1 MIITDK
7 HSKNLTRISFA
18 VLFTITLS
26 LAFHAPLPEASAAAG
41 DITPI
46 RIKNHA
52 AFASASDNLEYD
64 TEKGTYTT
72 QGFVQVDSDTYAL
85 AYMGPG
91 DDGFLS
97 TFTISSDGTT
107 ITEVDNVH
115 HEADTIAL
123 GFSLVQVDS
132 DTYALAYGGTNSQA
146 QAGRDGFISTFDID
160 SDGIITPIRIENHA
174 AFESA
179 SVNFEFDLIQAH
191 HNSLVKVDSD
201 TYAVAYA
208 GKDNDGFI
216 TTLTISSDGSTIS
229 KVETIE
235 HDLVNGQD
243 NSLVHVND
251 DTYALAYEGE
261 SSDGYISTFTI
272 DSDGDITPIR
282 IQNHAAFASA
292 SANTEHD
299 ALWGNQNSLV
309 QVDSD
314 TIALAYGNYD
324 VTISAGLISTFT
336 IDSDGDITPIRIQNH
351 AAFESAS
358 ANLQHDTTLGEYSSF
373 IQMESDLYVLAYT
386 GTGSDGFISTF
397 KIDSDGVITAVKT
410 HAAGNNVE
418 HTLDN
423 VQHNALVKVDSE
435 TIALA
440 YAGKDNEG
448 FISTFDIGISKPSK
462 IGTFSAT
469 SGAVLSWIAP
479 TAGDSA
485 ITDYIIQYSTDDSS
499 WITFSDGVGTGTTA
513 SVTGLTSGTTY
524 YFRVAA
530 VNSSGTGDFS
540 SSSSVTFVLT
550 GGGGH
555 GNCDSR
561 AFGLN
566 KSLKVNQVSYDI
578 ETFELAVQAYSACGP
593 ITSKVFTSTQLG
605 TLGLSMNQ
613 PLLDENIVIYSTYLE
628 ESDKK
633 FRIVLENDRNSFDET
648 FYIYDKSIIKT
659 YKGYSHYTSEQQGT
673 IYQEPEPIVEPVA
686 EPEPIPEPTPEP
698 EPIVEPEP
706 TPVSEPEPEQ
716 LPETDTSMWY
726 WLVIAGIIGIIFLV
740 LYNRRQKK
748 CRECGAKLT
757 QSEIDNDQKTC
768 SKCKFD
774 SN

>member
-1 MIITDK
+1 MIANN

-115 HEADTIAL
+115 HETDTMAL

-132 DTYALAYGGTNSQA
+132 DTYALAYGGTGS
-146 QAGRDGFISTFDID
+146 DGFISTFDID

-191 HNSLVKVDSD
+191 HNSLVQVDSD

-208 GKDNDGFI
+208 GKDSDGFI

-261 SSDGYISTFTI
+261 LSDGYISTFTI

-423 VQHNALVKVDSE
+423 VQHNALVKVDLD

-440 YAGKDNEG
+440 YNQMGTGGTGNEG
-448 FISTFDIGISKPSK
+448 FISTFDIGISKPSRV
-462 IGTFSAT
+462 GTISPT
-469 SGAVLSWIAP
+469 SSAVLSWTAP
-479 TAGDSA
+479 TAGESA
-485 ITDYIIQYSTDDSS
+485 ITDYIIQY
-499 WITFSDGVGTGTTA
+499 
-513 SVTGLTSGTTY
+513 
-524 YFRVAA
+524 
-530 VNSSGTGDFS
+530 
-540 SSSSVTFVLT
+540 
-550 GGGGH
+550 
-555 GNCDSR
+555 
-561 AFGLN
+561 
-566 KSLKVNQVSYDI
+566 
-578 ETFELAVQAYSACGP
+578 
-593 ITSKVFTSTQLG
+593 
-605 TLGLSMNQ
+605 
-613 PLLDENIVIYSTYLE
+613 
-628 ESDKK
+628 
-633 FRIVLENDRNSFDET
+633 
-648 FYIYDKSIIKT
+648 
-659 YKGYSHYTSEQQGT
+659 
-673 IYQEPEPIVEPVA
+673 
-686 EPEPIPEPTPEP
+686 
-698 EPIVEPEP
+698 
-706 TPVSEPEPEQ
+706 
-716 LPETDTSMWY
+716 
-726 WLVIAGIIGIIFLV
+726 
-740 LYNRRQKK
+740 
-748 CRECGAKLT
+748 
-757 QSEIDNDQKTC
+757 
-768 SKCKFD
+768 
-774 SN
+774 

>member
-1 MIITDK
+1 MRPL
-7 HSKNLTRISFA
+7 SQL
-18 VLFTITLS
+18 LITLE
-26 LAFHAPLPEASAAAG
+26 H
-41 DITPI
+41 
-46 RIKNHA
+46 
-52 AFASASDNLEYD
+52 D

-115 HEADTIAL
+115 HETDTMAL

-191 HNSLVKVDSD
+191 HNSLVQVDSD

-208 GKDNDGFI
+208 GKDSDGFI

-261 SSDGYISTFTI
+261 LGDGYISTFTI

-282 IQNHAAFASA
+282 IQNHAAFESA

-299 ALWGNQNSLV
+299 ALNGNHNSLV

-314 TIALAYGNYD
+314 TIALAYGNYH
-324 VTISAGLISTFT
+324 VTVSAGLISTFT
-336 IDSDGDITPIRIQNH
+336 INSAGAITPIRIQNH

-423 VQHNALVKVDSE
+423 TSHNALVKVDSE

-440 YAGKDNEG
+440 YTQIGTGETGNEG
-448 FISTFDIGISKPSK
+448 FISTFDIGISKPSQV
-462 IGTFSAT
+462 GTISPT
-469 SGAVLSWIAP
+469 SSAVLSWTAP
-479 TAGDSA
+479 TAGDSD
-485 ITDYIIQYSTDDSS
+485 ITDYIIQYSTDDSTWS
-499 WITFSDGVGTGTTA
+499 TFDDGTSTDTTA
-513 SVTGLTSGTTY
+513 TVTGLSDGTTY

-530 VNSSGTGDFS
+530 VNSLGTGSFS
-540 SSSSVTFVLT
+540 SSSSVSVTSSSGSS
-550 GGGGH
+550 GGGGN
-555 GNCDSR
+555 GNCDYNG
-561 AFGLN
+561 FGN
-566 KSLKVNQVSYDI
+566 NNSLRVHQVSYDI
-578 ETFELAVQAYSACGP
+578 DTYQIQVQAYSTCGSISAK
-593 ITSKVFTSTQLG
+593 ITTPTQQSI
-605 TLGLSMNQ
+605 LGLSIDQ
-613 PLLDENIVIYSTYLE
+613 TLLGDRVAVYSQYLDESDEKFNISIQNKR
-628 ESDKK
+628 D
-633 FRIVLENDRNSFDET
+633 SFSET
-648 FYIYDKSIIKT
+648 FYIYDKSIIKKYT
-659 YKGYSHYTSEQQGT
+659 GTTGYTSQQQGTALSTVTSEQPT
-673 IYQEPEPIVEPVA
+673 VLPETSIVSELTVEITPEIIEEIKDIPTEPIIDEKSITHVEQTTA
-686 EPEPIPEPTPEP
+686 YTPEPTSSTCDLGTFEKNGVCVMDNDS
-698 EPIVEPEP
+698 IK
-706 TPVSEPEPEQ
+706 TPQELVSGG
-716 LPETDTSMWY
+716 LETNFVI
-726 WLVIAGIIGIIFLV
+726 LVIVLAAVVILAIIILAK
-740 LYNRRQKK
+740 RRKK
-748 CRECGAKLT
+748 NKE
-757 QSEIDNDQKTC
+757 S
-768 SKCKFD
+768 
-774 SN
+774 

>member
-115 HEADTIAL
+115 HETDTMAL

-179 SVNFEFDLIQAH
+179 SVNFEFDLNQAR

-272 DSDGDITPIR
+272 DSDGDITPTR

-423 VQHNALVKVDSE
+423 VQHNALVKVDLD

-440 YAGKDNEG
+440 YNQMGTGGTGNEG
-448 FISTFDIGISKPSK
+448 FISTFDIGISKPS
-462 IGTFSAT
+462 
-469 SGAVLSWIAP
+469 
-479 TAGDSA
+479 
-485 ITDYIIQYSTDDSS
+485 
-499 WITFSDGVGTGTTA
+499 
-513 SVTGLTSGTTY
+513 
-524 YFRVAA
+524 
-530 VNSSGTGDFS
+530 
-540 SSSSVTFVLT
+540 
-550 GGGGH
+550 
-555 GNCDSR
+555 R
-561 AFGLN
+561 A
-566 KSLKVNQVSYDI
+566 VSY
-578 ETFELAVQAYSACGP
+578 THL
-593 ITSKVFTSTQLG
+593 
-605 TLGLSMNQ
+605 TL
-613 PLLDENIVIYSTYLE
+613 PTIYS
-628 ESDKK
+628 
-633 FRIVLENDRNSFDET
+633 V
-648 FYIYDKSIIKT
+648 
-659 YKGYSHYTSEQQGT
+659 
-673 IYQEPEPIVEPVA
+673 
-686 EPEPIPEPTPEP
+686 
-698 EPIVEPEP
+698 
-706 TPVSEPEPEQ
+706 
-716 LPETDTSMWY
+716 
-726 WLVIAGIIGIIFLV
+726 
-740 LYNRRQKK
+740 
-748 CRECGAKLT
+748 
-757 QSEIDNDQKTC
+757 
-768 SKCKFD
+768 
-774 SN
+774 